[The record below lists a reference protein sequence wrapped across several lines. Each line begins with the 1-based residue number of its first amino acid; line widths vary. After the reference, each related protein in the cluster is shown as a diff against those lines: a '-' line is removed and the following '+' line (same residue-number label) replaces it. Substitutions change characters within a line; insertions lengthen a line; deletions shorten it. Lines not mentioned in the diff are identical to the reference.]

1 MKKGSDKKA
10 AEENRLATTAS
21 KPLSPKTLNRKEYR
35 KLQRLRRR
43 EYGRRGHPYF
53 SWLAAITASQTSWG
67 CHMASPYYFKL
78 LQGNIIC

>member
-53 SWLAAITASQTSWG
+53 S
-67 CHMASPYYFKL
+67 
-78 LQGNIIC
+78 